1 MRGAAFGGNMQKY
14 RKYLSKYGPILVG
27 LVLIAAL
34 LLLPTG
40 YEDNIVYQE
49 SVICPAWV
57 LSTDESLVVD
67 TGLVRSGDQICELE
81 ILSGPF
87 KGEIAEGNNG
97 LNGSLEQDKLFEAG
111 DKALVRVNYEGG
123 EILNVSM
130 IDHFRVPMELLLAAL
145 FIVLLVLFAGRTG
158 VRALVSFAVCV
169 LMLWKVLVP
178 GALNGV
184 NPIWLGLGVVLVMA
198 AMTVSL
204 VYGFDKRALAS
215 LAGCVLAVAVTCC
228 MGMLFTDLFK
238 IHGAVMSYSESLL
251 YSGYSQ
257 LNLTRIFMASI
268 FIGASGA
275 VMDLAVDITSSVSEV
290 VEKKPDITAAEAIRS
305 GFTVG
310 RAALSTQTTTLL
322 LAYSGGYIALLMV
335 FMAQGTPMETIFNL
349 KYVAAEILHT
359 LVGCFGLVTVAP
371 LTAVTSGI
379 LLTRGSAALP
389 AAESEQ

>member
-1 MRGAAFGGNMQKY
+1 MQKY
-14 RKYLSKYGPILVG
+14 RRLLSEYGPIIAA

-40 YEDNIVYQE
+40 YEDNVVYKE
-49 SVICPAWV
+49 SVICPALV

-87 KGEIAEGNNG
+87 KGETAEGNNG

-111 DKALVRVNYEGG
+111 DRALVRINHAEGK
-123 EILNVSM
+123 ILNVSM
-130 IDHFRVPMELLLAAL
+130 IDHYRVPMELLLAGL
-145 FIVLLVLFAGRTG
+145 FIVLLVLFAGKTG
-158 VRALVSFAVCV
+158 LRALLSFAVCV
-169 LMLWKVLVP
+169 LMIWKVLVP
-178 GALNGV
+178 GALNGA
-184 NPIWLGLGVVLVMA
+184 NPVWLGLGAVLVMA

-204 VYGFDKRALAS
+204 VYGFDRRALAALS
-215 LAGCVLAVAVTCC
+215 GCVLAVAVTCL

-238 IHGAVMSYSESLL
+238 LHGAVMSYSESLL

-257 LNLTRIFMASI
+257 LNLTQIFMASI

-275 VMDLAVDITSSVSEV
+275 VMDLAVDITSAVNEV
-290 VEKKPDITAAEAIRS
+290 AEKRPDIGFREAVKS
-305 GFTVG
+305 GFAVG

-335 FMAQGTPMETIFNL
+335 FMAQGTPVETIFNL

-359 LVGCFGLVTVAP
+359 FVGCFGLVTVAP
-371 LTAVTSGI
+371 LTAVTA
-379 LLTRGSAALP
+379 SAALTRKK
-389 AAESEQ
+389 